1 MRLSV
6 MKPRA
11 IDCTVSDVLRD
22 DSPFQTWMACD
33 ALSVTDGVWRPGVV
47 WQADRRHKS
56 VVNMAAA
63 AKAFHE
69 EV

>member
-1 MRLSV
+1 MEVV
-6 MKPRA
+6 MLACRIARSEAALEDCAISECWICVISFCWVCEGRA
-11 IDCTVSDVLRD
+11 
-22 DSPFQTWMACD
+22 
-33 ALSVTDGVWRPGVV
+33 

>member
-1 MRLSV
+1 
-6 MKPRA
+6 
-11 IDCTVSDVLRD
+11 
-22 DSPFQTWMACD
+22 MACD